1 MELKNYQKKVIAD
14 LQSYLHCLQ
23 NAGSLAES
31 WQSYWQAKDISVGA
45 GGAPAYKDNVA
56 EVPDVC
62 MKVPTG
68 GGKTF
73 LACSALKHIFA
84 SMPQEKPKFVV
95 WLVPSD
101 PILDQTL
108 KNLANPDHPYKQ
120 ALDRDFGGRVQVLS
134 KDMLLSGQG
143 FSVDIVQSM
152 LTICVL
158 SFDSLRI
165 NSRRRDTRK
174 LYQENSN
181 LADFAA

>member
-1 MELKNYQKKVIAD
+1 M
-14 LQSYLHCLQ
+14 
-23 NAGSLAES
+23 
-31 WQSYWQAKDISVGA
+31 GA
-45 GGAPAYKDNVA
+45 GGAPAYKDNVT

-101 PILDQTL
+101 PILEQTL

-143 FSVDIVQSM
+143 FSVDIV
-152 LTICVL
+152 
-158 SFDSLRI
+158 
-165 NSRRRDTRK
+165 
-174 LYQENSN
+174 
-181 LADFAA
+181 